1 MDLNRKE
8 EQVDTSMIVAALDKE
23 IAALQSAKTI
33 LSNGPK
39 TIRRVLSPKARK
51 AIALGQKRRW
61 AKFKA
66 A

>member
-1 MDLNRKE
+1 MDTT
-8 EQVDTSMIVAALDKE
+8 QIVAALDKE
-23 IAALQSAKTI
+23 ISALQSAKKV
-33 LSNGPK
+33 LSSPFSK
-39 TIRRVLSPKARK
+39 AKRVLSPKARK